1 MLRKI
6 RASVSSFME
15 LLKRFSLL
23 FLNLRINPKQKI
35 SCLSLLFCFFTSH
48 VLLLCS
54 VLSLLYSSLSRSLHS
69 LSIVGSGCW
78 CFVVVASCLSVFGG
92 SLERERERERE
103 R

>member
-35 SCLSLLFCFFTSH
+35 SCLPLLFCFSTSH

-54 VLSLLYSSLSRSLHS
+54 VLSLPYSSLSRSLLS
-69 LSIVGSGCW
+69 LSIVGSKCW
-78 CFVVVASCLSVFGG
+78 CFVVVVSPACLF
-92 SLERERERERE
+92 LEEV
-103 R
+103 

>member
-54 VLSLLYSSLSRSLHS
+54 VLSLLYSSLSRSLLS
-69 LSIVGSGCW
+69 LSQLLALGVGVLLW
-78 CFVVVASCLSVFGG
+78 WPPACLF
-92 SLERERERERE
+92 LEEV
-103 R
+103 